1 MTKPTRR
8 AIVLRVSFYVAFL
21 GFVLAVWQFQTYLA
35 QGVVEAPVSSLNPL
49 QKSQLD
55 AFLAMN
61 SLVTTL
67 TTGLLGALGFLLLN
81 GRKVSRQSI
90 TAKWLAFGSA
100 LSAALSLFFGYV
112 VYLALLDM
120 LGNEAFDLSMP
131 PIYWARQ
138 AHFYTFLLSV
148 VLFGDFAFHAF
159 FTVGRY
165 EDNRHPAH
173 R

>member
-8 AIVLRVSFYVAFL
+8 AIVLRISFYVAFL
-21 GFVLAVWQFQTYLA
+21 GFVLAVSQFQTYLA

-67 TTGLLGALGFLLLN
+67 TTGLLGGLGFLLLN
-81 GRKVSRQSI
+81 GRKVSRVSA
-90 TAKWLAFGSA
+90 AKWLAFGSA

-120 LGNEAFDLSMP
+120 LGNEAFDLGMP

-138 AHFYTFLLSV
+138 AHFYTFLLAV

-159 FTVGRY
+159 FTVG
-165 EDNRHPAH
+165 ENENNPHPVNR
-173 R
+173 